1 MADKRKGI
9 PENLPDYKSRWK
21 GAREPGRAAGIA
33 LAEQYG
39 DERTQRQLGANPRY
53 FLSPT
58 PTSRDAERRTTRAK
72 KKRTRRQT
80 RR

>member
-21 GAREPGRAAGIA
+21 GAREPGRAAGIE
-33 LAEQYG
+33 LAERYG

-58 PTSRDAERRTTRAK
+58 PSGRSAGRAAAK
-72 KKRTRRQT
+72 KKRTGRKT